1 LGDIDRLKTPAA
13 ITISRP
19 HRFNSLQPMEKS
31 SSPATRLA
39 AAAALI
45 VAVLVVVVVLSGAM
59 NDDSSQP
66 AKQQSTS
73 KPQKKQKPR
82 TKAKSYTVQPGD
94 TLTAI
99 AHTTGVPV
107 AELLALNP
115 EVDPQIL
122 IAGQT
127 LKLR

>member
-1 LGDIDRLKTPAA
+1 
-13 ITISRP
+13 
-19 HRFNSLQPMEKS
+19 MEKRTS
-31 SSPATRLA
+31 ATARI
-39 AAAALI
+39 AAALALG
-45 VAVLVVVVVLSGAM
+45 VALVVVIAIAVAAM
-59 NDDSSQP
+59 NGDSSDHKRRSQHHSQKED
-66 AKQQSTS
+66 KQ
-73 KPQKKQKPR
+73 PR
-82 TKAKSYTVQPGD
+82 TKARTYTVETGD

-99 AHTTGVPV
+99 AHKTGVPV